1 MLFGYNVLLR
11 YFNICLMEEKQ
22 ITKRIHDINT
32 FMSTPDN
39 ETYLVGKDEYGKQF
53 TMVFNT
59 IELLEWLD
67 KKYMKEQAKKYIKNL

>member
-1 MLFGYNVLLR
+1 MHISNRVLLHN
-11 YFNICLMEEKQ
+11 FNIRIMAEKR
-22 ITKRIHDINT
+22 ITKRLHDINS

-39 ETYLVGKDEYGKQF
+39 ETYLVGKDEYGKEF

>member
-1 MLFGYNVLLR
+1 MLFSYNVLLH
-11 YFNICLMEEKQ
+11 YFNIWIMEKKQ
-22 ITKRIHDINT
+22 ITKRLHDINS

-39 ETYLVGKDEYGKQF
+39 ETYLVGKDEYGKEF

>member
-1 MLFGYNVLLR
+1 MAEN
-11 YFNICLMEEKQ
+11 K
-22 ITKRIHDINT
+22 ITKRLHDINT

-39 ETYLVGKDEYGKQF
+39 ETYLVGMDEYGKDF